1 MAQSKEMLLLKEIKA
16 DIEEL
21 KEMIYPET
29 RIRQE
34 FVEEIKR
41 MEREMAKGKAKK
53 FKSKKEVK
61 EWLKKL

>member
-41 MEREMAKGKAKK
+41 VEGEMAKGKTKK

>member
-41 MEREMAKGKAKK
+41 VEREMTKGKTKK

>member
-41 MEREMAKGKAKK
+41 VEREMAKGKTKK